1 MAAPAFPMQDKDN
14 DMKTFSTASILSAVA
29 LAATP
34 VLAQDITRH
43 PIPESDFPILQA
55 VEVPA
60 GKTTVYLSGTVPAV
74 TNESAEKTSVEAFGT
89 MEEQTV
95 SVMNRIKAQLEG
107 IGMSV
112 GDIIKMQA
120 FLVAPEGE
128 AVDFDGFMK
137 GYSQFFGTAEQPNLP
152 VRSAMVVD
160 ALVNPGWLVELEVT
174 AVRP

>member
-1 MAAPAFPMQDKDN
+1 MMSFKNTMFGL
-14 DMKTFSTASILSAVA
+14 TLLSAYAGNA
-29 LAATP
+29 LAED
-34 VLAQDITRH
+34 VVRH
-43 PIPESDFPILQA
+43 PIPNSDFPILQA

-60 GKTTVYLSGTVPAV
+60 DKAMVYLSGTVPSV
-74 TNESAEKTSVEAFGT
+74 INEDADPNSVEAFGT
-89 MEEQTV
+89 TEEQTV
-95 SVMNRIKAQLEG
+95 TVMNRIEAQLEG
-107 IGMSV
+107 LGLGV

-128 AVDFDGFMK
+128 TVDFQGFMD
-137 GYSQFFGTAEQPNLP
+137 GYTQFFGTEEQPNLP

>member
-1 MAAPAFPMQDKDN
+1 MTFLKTAAALIAL
-14 DMKTFSTASILSAVA
+14 SLTAM
-29 LAATP
+29 P

-43 PIPESDFPILQA
+43 PIPNSDFPILQA

-74 TNESAEKTSVEAFGT
+74 INEAAERGSVEAYGT
-89 MEEQTV
+89 TEEQTV
-95 SVMNRIKAQLEG
+95 SVMTRIQEQLEG
-107 IGMSV
+107 MGMGV

-128 AVDFDGFMK
+128 TVDFDGFMK
-137 GYSQFFGTAEQPNLP
+137 GYSQFFGTEEQPNLP

>member
-1 MAAPAFPMQDKDN
+1 MTFPKTSAAL
-14 DMKTFSTASILSAVA
+14 TALV
-29 LAATP
+29 LAAGP
-34 VLAQDITRH
+34 ALAQDVTRH
-43 PIPESDFPILQA
+43 PIPDSDFPILQA

-74 TNESAEKTSVEAFGT
+74 INDAADRTSLEAFGS

-95 SVMNRIKAQLEG
+95 SVMTRIKAQLEG
-107 IGMSV
+107 MGMGV
-112 GDIIKMQA
+112 GDIVKMQA
-120 FLVAPEGE
+120 FLVAPEG
-128 AVDFDGFMK
+128 APVDFDGFMK
-137 GYSQFFGTAEQPNLP
+137 GYSQFFGTEEQPNLP

>member
-1 MAAPAFPMQDKDN
+1 MSFL
-14 DMKTFSTASILSAVA
+14 KT
-29 LAATP
+29 LAALTALGLTAAP
-34 VLAQDITRH
+34 VLAQDVTRH
-43 PIPESDFPILQA
+43 PIPNSDFPILQA

-74 TNESAEKTSVEAFGT
+74 INESAGKTSVEAFGT
-89 MEEQTV
+89 MEQQTV
-95 SVMNRIKAQLEG
+95 TVMERIKAQLEG
-107 IGMSV
+107 MGMSV

-128 AVDFDGFMK
+128 PVDFEGFMT
-137 GYSQFFGTAEQPNLP
+137 GYKQFFGTEEQPNLP

>member
-1 MAAPAFPMQDKDN
+1 MNFK
-14 DMKTFSTASILSAVA
+14 STIIGLTLLTAYAGSA
-29 LAATP
+29 LAED
-34 VLAQDITRH
+34 VIRH
-43 PIPESDFPILQA
+43 PIPNSDFPILQA

-60 GKTTVYLSGTVPAV
+60 DKTMVYLSGTVPSV
-74 TNESAEKTSVEAFGT
+74 INEDADPNSAEAFGT
-89 MEEQTV
+89 TEEQTV
-95 SVMNRIKAQLEG
+95 TVMNRIKGQLEG
-107 IGMSV
+107 LGLGV

-128 AVDFDGFMK
+128 TVDFQGFMA
-137 GYSQFFGTAEQPNLP
+137 GYTQFFGTEEQPNLP

>member
-1 MAAPAFPMQDKDN
+1 MSFRNACAAFAL
-14 DMKTFSTASILSAVA
+14 FS
-29 LAATP
+29 AAIVP
-34 VLAQDITRH
+34 VQAGDIIRH
-43 PIPESDFPILQA
+43 PLPNSNFPILQA

-60 GKTTVYLSGTVPAV
+60 DKTVVYLSGAVPSVINKDADS
-74 TNESAEKTSVEAFGT
+74 NSVEAYGT

-95 SVMNRIKAQLEG
+95 SVMKRIQAQLQELKLD
-107 IGMSV
+107 V

-120 FLVAPEGE
+120 FLVAPEGR
-128 AVDFDGFMK
+128 AVDFKGFMA

>member
-1 MAAPAFPMQDKDN
+1 MKTLIAAALVMTAAPVMAED
-14 DMKTFSTASILSAVA
+14 LV
-29 LAATP
+29 
-34 VLAQDITRH
+34 RH
-43 PIPESDFPILQA
+43 AIPDSDFPILQA

-74 TNESAEKTSVEAFGT
+74 TNESAEKNSIASFGT

-95 SVMNRIKAQLEG
+95 SVMNRIKSQLEAMD
-107 IGMSV
+107 MSV

-128 AVDFDGFMK
+128 AVDFAGFMK
-137 GYSQFFGTAEQPNLP
+137 GYTQFFGTAEQPNLP

-174 AVRP
+174 AVRK

>member
-1 MAAPAFPMQDKDN
+1 MNFAK
-14 DMKTFSTASILSAVA
+14 SAV
-29 LAATP
+29 LATLLLGATP
-34 VLAQDITRH
+34 LMAQEVVRH
-43 PIPESDFPILQA
+43 PIPNSDFPILQA

-74 TNESAEKTSVEAFGT
+74 INASADKNSVEAYGS

-107 IGMSV
+107 MGMSV

-120 FLVAPEGE
+120 FLVAPEGKP
-128 AVDFDGFMK
+128 VDFAGFMK

-160 ALVNPGWLVELEVT
+160 ALVSPAWLVELEVT

>member
-1 MAAPAFPMQDKDN
+1 MTLLKPATLAA
-14 DMKTFSTASILSAVA
+14 LV

-34 VLAQDITRH
+34 ALAQDVTRH
-43 PIPESDFPILQA
+43 PIPDSDFPILQA

-74 TNESAEKTSVEAFGT
+74 INEAAERTSTEAYGT
-89 MEEQTV
+89 TEQQTV

-107 IGMSV
+107 MGLSV

-128 AVDFDGFMK
+128 AVDFDGFMA
-137 GYSQFFGTAEQPNLP
+137 GYSQFFGTDEQPNLP